1 MLSHQTQDNEKPERV
16 VIIGASGFVGGA
28 IADVCE
34 KNNIAVLR
42 LASSDVD
49 LLSDGASDKL
59 RKLIRPG
66 DHVVAAAARAPVKNP
81 DMLIE
86 NLRMAD
92 TIIKAISAVGDE
104 IAHVINISS
113 DAIYADEPTPLNE
126 QTSKAPTSMHGVMH
140 LAREILFMEAL
151 RVPLCM
157 LRPTLIYGIS
167 DPHNGYG
174 PNRFW
179 RQAIAGQDI
188 VLFGEGEE
196 RRDHVSV
203 SDVANLAFN
212 VLQRRSTGAVNAAS
226 GQVISFHD
234 LATLVC
240 KTAKNG
246 ISIKGSPRTGPMPHN
261 GYRPFDITVC
271 REAFPN
277 LVMTPPEVGVREMVL
292 EGVDQGTDRA
302 GRNG

>member
-1 MLSHQTQDNEKPERV
+1 MLTHNTQQTETPKRV
-16 VIIGASGFVGGA
+16 VIIGATGFVGGA
-28 IADVCE
+28 IAYLCE
-34 KNNIAVLR
+34 SKGIAVLR
-42 LASSDVD
+42 LGSRDID
-49 LLSDGASDKL
+49 LLADGASDTLGKL
-59 RKLIRPG
+59 FRAG

-86 NLRMAD
+86 NLRMAHAMV
-92 TIIKAISAVGDE
+92 KAICAAGDK
-104 IAHVINISS
+104 IAHVVNISS
-113 DAIYADEPTPLNE
+113 DAIYADEQTPLNE
-126 QTSKAPTSMHGVMH
+126 QTNKAPTSMHGVMH
-140 LAREILFMEAL
+140 LAREILFMDAV

-179 RQAIAGQDI
+179 RQAMAGQDI
-188 VLFGEGEE
+188 VLFGDGEE

-203 SDVANLAFN
+203 TDVANLALN

-226 GQVISFHD
+226 GQVISFPD

-240 KTAKNG
+240 KIAENG
-246 ISIKGSPRTGPMPHN
+246 ISVKGSPRTGPMPHN

-277 LVMTPPEVGVREMVL
+277 LMMTPPEVGVRDMVL
-292 EGVDQGTDRA
+292 EGVDQGLDRA
-302 GRNG
+302 EQNG